1 MQKVD
6 NIVEAMKRCLGPSLE
21 QRMNLVG
28 KIRDHYNYLCKK
40 AVNTASKPVPCG
52 CFSFSMCFTTSTCLL
67 QASCWV
73 TENAGAKASDD
84 DEEVAPGQYVCSV
97 NDIFDVAISD
107 YCLIAT

>member
-6 NIVEAMKRCLGPSLE
+6 NVVEAIKRCLGPSLE

-28 KIRDHYNYLCKK
+28 KIRDHHNDLCKK
-40 AVNTASKPVPCG
+40 AISKPVPCG
-52 CFSFSMCFTTSTCLL
+52 CFSFSMCFTTSTYLL

-73 TENAGAKASDD
+73 SASDD

-97 NDIFDVAISD
+97 NDIFDVA
-107 YCLIAT
+107 